1 MSKLVMIFVLSL
13 VFAAAALA
21 GPAMAGKQ
29 KPKSSTPVVAVTSD
43 NGDNPAVQPP
53 KAGGGGRFRT

>member
-1 MSKLVMIFVLSL
+1 MRKALIFVLSL

-29 KPKSSTPVVAVTSD
+29 KPSSVTPVVSTSSSD
-43 NGDNPAVQPP
+43 NSVPTAKGS
-53 KAGGGGRFRT
+53 GGGRFRT

>member
-1 MSKLVMIFVLSL
+1 MSKRLVIFVLSL

-29 KPKSSTPVVAVTSD
+29 KPKSSTPAASTSSS
-43 NGDNPAVQPP
+43 NGSDPAA
-53 KAGGGGRFRT
+53 KGGGVGRFRT